1 MRLPRRHGLRW
12 LAASAGVAVAGA
24 TVLAMAPAHADSAT
38 VNAQLSL
45 SGVAT
50 KDNVLGGTTIGVHP
64 GDTVDFKASALPT
77 AGLANIPAL
86 GSLLDGVLSGL
97 LSSQFQVVVTFG
109 SDFGAATPALGGQSV
124 TLGGPTSGSCKG
136 DADSSITF
144 PKAGTYSF
152 TWTVRYVLPGLLG
165 CTKSSLGATSMNQLQ
180 QAGIAINAS
189 NQWVGQV
196 VVAADPPK
204 GGISVQLP
212 GVGAAPSL
220 PVVGQLP
227 GATLPPV
234 ALPTIPVGGISIP
247 GLGSG
252 SSSSSGNGSGSSS
265 SAHAGTGSKDA
276 GAKFKVPAL
285 TIPEQVVPKGYGN
298 GNSTTSGGSG
308 SGLDVGGLSNLGALG
323 DIVAGDSG
331 TRTAAPAAATAAPS
345 ASPAAGPT
353 IDAHA
358 VLAATNKPSG
368 QQKPV
373 LLAIVAIIAL
383 SLVTAIYARMYLLRK
398 K

>member
-64 GDTVDFKASALPT
+64 GDTVDFKASPLPT

-97 LSSQFQVVVTFG
+97 LSSQFQVVVSFG
-109 SDFGAATPALGGQSV
+109 SDFGAASPSLGGQSV

-136 DADSSITF
+136 DPDSAITF

-196 VVAADPPK
+196 VVANDPPK
-204 GGISVQLP
+204 GGISIQLP

-227 GATLPPV
+227 GVTLPPV
-234 ALPTIPVGGISIP
+234 SMPTIPVGGVSLP
-247 GLGSG
+247 GIGGG
-252 SSSSSGNGSGSSS
+252 SSSSGSTSTGSAGGVTKGSGS
-265 SAHAGTGSKDA
+265 
-276 GAKFKVPAL
+276 KFTPPPL
-285 TIPEQVVPKGYGN
+285 TIPEEVVPKGYGN
-298 GNSTTSGGSG
+298 GDSTTSGGSG
-308 SGLDVGGLSNLGALG
+308 SGLGVDGLSDLGVVG
-323 DIVAGDSG
+323 DIVAGNAG
-331 TRTAAPAAATAAPS
+331 HIAAPAAATAS
-345 ASPAAGPT
+345 STASPAPART
-353 IDAHA
+353 IAAHA
-358 VLAATNKPSG
+358 VLTATSTSRG
-368 QQKPV
+368 QQMPV

-383 SLVTAIYARMYLLRK
+383 SLVTAIYARIYLLRRK
-398 K
+398 

>member
-12 LAASAGVAVAGA
+12 LAASAGIAVAGA
-24 TVLAMAPAHADSAT
+24 AALVMVPAHADSAT

-64 GDTVDFKASALPT
+64 GDTVDFKASPLPT
-77 AGLANIPAL
+77 AGLDNIPAL
-86 GSLLDGVLSGL
+86 GPLLNGVLSTL
-97 LSSQFQVVVTFG
+97 LGSQFQVVVTFG

-124 TLGGPTSGSCKG
+124 TLGGPAKGSCKG
-136 DADSSITF
+136 DPDEAITF
-144 PKAGTYSF
+144 PKAGSYSF

-165 CTKSSLGATSMNQLQ
+165 CTKSSLGATSLNQLQ
-180 QAGIAINAS
+180 QTGIAINAS

-196 VVAADPPK
+196 VVANDPPK

-234 ALPTIPVGGISIP
+234 SLPTIPVGGISIP
-247 GLGSG
+247 GIGGGG
-252 SSSSSGNGSGSSS
+252 SSSSSSGSGSTSTGHLGGSTKSS
-265 SAHAGTGSKDA
+265 GAHFTPPG
-276 GAKFKVPAL
+276 L
-285 TIPEQVVPKGYGN
+285 TIPEEVVPKGYGN
-298 GNSTTSGGSG
+298 GDSTTSGGSG
-308 SGLDVGGLSNLGALG
+308 SGAGAGGLSDLGVLG
-323 DIVAGDSG
+323 DIVAGGSG
-331 TRTAAPAAATAAPS
+331 GHTAAPAAATTVPS
-345 ASPAAGPT
+345 ASPAPGPT
-353 IDAHA
+353 IAAHA
-358 VLAATNKPSG
+358 VLAATSTSKG
-368 QQKPV
+368 QQMPV
-373 LLAIVAIIAL
+373 LLAIVSIIAL

>member
-12 LAASAGVAVAGA
+12 MAASAGIAVAGA

-50 KDNVLGGTTIGVHP
+50 KDSVLGGTTIGVHP

-77 AGLANIPAL
+77 AGLENIPAL
-86 GSLLDGVLSGL
+86 GSLLNGVLSSL
-97 LSSQFQVVVTFG
+97 LGSQFQVVVTFG

-136 DADSSITF
+136 APDSAITF

-196 VVAADPPK
+196 VVANDPPK

-234 ALPTIPVGGISIP
+234 SLPTIPVGGISIP
-247 GLGSG
+247 GVGGGSASSGSG
-252 SSSSSGNGSGSSS
+252 SGSTSTGHGGGSTKG
-265 SAHAGTGSKDA
+265 AGSHFTPPGLT
-276 GAKFKVPAL
+276 VP
-285 TIPEQVVPKGYGN
+285 EEVVPKGYGN
-298 GNSTTSGGSG
+298 GDGANPGGSG
-308 SGLDVGGLSNLGALG
+308 SGLGVGGLSDLGVLG
-323 DIVAGDSG
+323 DIVAGGSG
-331 TRTAAPAAATAAPS
+331 THTAAPAAATAAPS
-345 ASPAAGPT
+345 SSPGPT
-353 IDAHA
+353 IAAHA
-358 VLAATNKPSG
+358 VLTATSTSKG
-368 QQKPV
+368 QQMPV
-373 LLAIVAIIAL
+373 VLAIVSIIAL

>member
-1 MRLPRRHGLRW
+1 MRLARRHGLRW
-12 LAASAGVAVAGA
+12 LAASAGIAVAGA

-50 KDNVLGGTTIGVHP
+50 RDNVLGGTTIGVHP
-64 GDTVDFKASALPT
+64 GDTVDFQASALPT
-77 AGLANIPAL
+77 AGLENIPAL
-86 GSLLDGVLSGL
+86 GSLLDGVLSSL
-97 LSSQFQVVVTFG
+97 LGSQFQVVVTFG

-136 DADSSITF
+136 APDSAITF

-196 VVAADPPK
+196 VVANDPPK

-234 ALPTIPVGGISIP
+234 SLPTIPVGGVSIP
-247 GLGSG
+247 GIGGGSASSGSG
-252 SSSSSGNGSGSSS
+252 SGSTSTG
-265 SAHAGTGSKDA
+265 HAGGSTKGA
-276 GAKFKVPAL
+276 GSQFTPPGLTVP
-285 TIPEQVVPKGYGN
+285 EEVVPKGYGD

-308 SGLDVGGLSNLGALG
+308 SGLGAGGLSDLGVLG

-331 TRTAAPAAATAAPS
+331 THAAAPAAATAEPS
-345 ASPAAGPT
+345 ASAGPT
-353 IDAHA
+353 IAAHA
-358 VLAATNKPSG
+358 VLSATNTSNG
-368 QQKPV
+368 QQMPV
-373 LLAIVAIIAL
+373 LLAIVSIIAL

>member
-1 MRLPRRHGLRW
+1 MRLARRHGLRW
-12 LAASAGVAVAGA
+12 LAASAGIAVAGA

-64 GDTVDFKASALPT
+64 GDTVDFQASALPT
-77 AGLANIPAL
+77 AGLENIPAL
-86 GSLLDGVLSGL
+86 GSLLDGVLSSL
-97 LSSQFQVVVTFG
+97 LGSQFQVVVTFG

-136 DADSSITF
+136 APDSAITF

-196 VVAADPPK
+196 VVANDPPK

-234 ALPTIPVGGISIP
+234 SLPTIPVGGVSIP
-247 GLGSG
+247 GIGGGSASSGSG
-252 SSSSSGNGSGSSS
+252 SGSTSTG
-265 SAHAGTGSKDA
+265 HAGGSTKGA
-276 GAKFKVPAL
+276 GSQFTPPGLTVP
-285 TIPEQVVPKGYGN
+285 EEVVPKGYGD

-308 SGLDVGGLSNLGALG
+308 SGLGAGGLSDLGVLG

-331 TRTAAPAAATAAPS
+331 THAAAPAAATAEPS
-345 ASPAAGPT
+345 ASAGPT
-353 IDAHA
+353 IAAHA
-358 VLAATNKPSG
+358 VLSATNTSNG
-368 QQKPV
+368 QQMPV
-373 LLAIVAIIAL
+373 LLAIVSIIAL

>member
-1 MRLPRRHGLRW
+1 MRLARRHGLRW
-12 LAASAGVAVAGA
+12 LAASAGIAVAGA

-38 VNAQLSL
+38 VSAQLSL

-77 AGLANIPAL
+77 AGLENIPAL
-86 GSLLDGVLSGL
+86 GSLLDGVLSNL
-97 LSSQFQVVVTFG
+97 LGSQFQVVVTFG
-109 SDFGAATPALGGQSV
+109 SDFGSASPALGGQSV

-136 DADSSITF
+136 DPDEAITF
-144 PKAGTYSF
+144 PKAGSYSF

-196 VVAADPPK
+196 VVANDPPK

-234 ALPTIPVGGISIP
+234 SLPTIPVGGISIP
-247 GLGSG
+247 GIGGGSASSGSG
-252 SSSSSGNGSGSSS
+252 SGTTSTGHAAGSTKGAGS
-265 SAHAGTGSKDA
+265 HFTPPGLT
-276 GAKFKVPAL
+276 VP
-285 TIPEQVVPKGYGN
+285 EEVVPKGYGN
-298 GNSTTSGGSG
+298 GNSTTSGGTGGAG
-308 SGLDVGGLSNLGALG
+308 SGLGVGGLSDLGVLG
-323 DIVAGDSG
+323 DIVAGDPG
-331 TRTAAPAAATAAPS
+331 THTAAPAAATAEPS
-345 ASPAAGPT
+345 AAPGPT
-353 IDAHA
+353 IAAHA
-358 VLAATNKPSG
+358 VLSATSTSKG
-368 QQKPV
+368 QQMPV
-373 LLAIVAIIAL
+373 LLAIVSIIAL